1 MKWKFPGRKTVFLI
15 LLLLVVLGITGG
27 VLIYRNSGRKSGKNT
42 AESAKAPDRIYPVK
56 RGDMVIGIMLKG
68 SVNAKVK
75 HKLALQAPFATKLV
89 KVVDENS
96 RVKKGDV
103 VAEFETADL
112 LLKVEDYKLNIEQTK
127 KDLDIALEERA
138 VLLSTNREE
147 LRTARDKVTECQDAY
162 SRYVRLEGPR
172 DRDTQT
178 LAVSDAEKELNEAK
192 DAYDEAKNTYDNS
205 IFSDSAAEETAKE
218 DVEKALQKVTAAETK
233 LNSALLAK
241 KLFKR
246 YTYPNKLKELR
257 NKLAQAR
264 LGYEKTRVSTQSLL
278 TQKDNRIYRYNIQI
292 RNNERQYRR
301 HSSWI
306 PMMTLIAPVDGIV
319 TYGDPDRIWGNPEVK
334 VGMDGRR
341 KQVIITI
348 PDMSKMIVDVNIP
361 EQYRSKINVGDKV
374 IITPESI
381 QTIKIWGKIAT
392 IASLPVHTIPWDK
405 STPKIYRTV
414 VSFTEN
420 NPQIV
425 SGMSV
430 QVEVV
435 SKVLKNVI
443 SIPIEAVFEEGGQL
457 LVYRRSIS
465 GPEKV
470 NVKIG
475 ESSDNAVEIQAGL
488 KEGDEVYLYR
498 PFQTKNG

>member
-15 LLLLVVLGITGG
+15 LLLLVVFGIAGG
-27 VLIYRNSGRKSGKNT
+27 VLIYRNSGKKSGKNA

-192 DAYDEAKNTYDNS
+192 DAYNEAKNTYDNS
-205 IFSDSAAEETAKE
+205 IFSDSSAEETAKE
-218 DVEKALQKVTAAETK
+218 DASDQTAAEDAGAAEET
-233 LNSALLAK
+233 A
-241 KLFKR
+241 
-246 YTYPNKLKELR
+246 
-257 NKLAQAR
+257 
-264 LGYEKTRVSTQSLL
+264 
-278 TQKDNRIYRYNIQI
+278 
-292 RNNERQYRR
+292 
-301 HSSWI
+301 
-306 PMMTLIAPVDGIV
+306 
-319 TYGDPDRIWGNPEVK
+319 
-334 VGMDGRR
+334 
-341 KQVIITI
+341 
-348 PDMSKMIVDVNIP
+348 
-361 EQYRSKINVGDKV
+361 
-374 IITPESI
+374 
-381 QTIKIWGKIAT
+381 
-392 IASLPVHTIPWDK
+392 
-405 STPKIYRTV
+405 
-414 VSFTEN
+414 
-420 NPQIV
+420 
-425 SGMSV
+425 
-430 QVEVV
+430 
-435 SKVLKNVI
+435 
-443 SIPIEAVFEEGGQL
+443 EEGAPAEEDISAAADFWYPDIPQYGWRPPPE
-457 LVYRRSIS
+457 YPYHHRRPGI
-465 GPEKV
+465 P
-470 NVKIG
+470 
-475 ESSDNAVEIQAGL
+475 
-488 KEGDEVYLYR
+488 
-498 PFQTKNG
+498 

>member
-1 MKWKFPGRKTVFLI
+1 MSWKFTGRKTVFLI
-15 LLLLVVLGITGG
+15 LSFLVILGIGAGIWVFKRKGKSSGG
-27 VLIYRNSGRKSGKNT
+27 KSV
-42 AESAKAPDRIYPVK
+42 ESSKAPDRIYPVK
-56 RGDMVIGIMLKG
+56 RGNMVIGIMLKG
-68 SVNAKVK
+68 SVNAKIK
-75 HKLALQAPFATKLV
+75 HKLALQAPFATKLS

-112 LLKVEDYKLNIEQTK
+112 LLKVEDYKLSIEQTK

-147 LRTARDKVTECQDAY
+147 LRTALDKVTECQDAY

-178 LAVSDAEKELNEAK
+178 LAVSDAEKELSEAK
-192 DAYDEAKNTYDNS
+192 DAYNEAKNTYDNS
-205 IFSDSAAEETAKE
+205 IFADSAAEETAKE
-218 DVEKALQKVTAAETK
+218 DVEKALQKVTSAETK

-292 RNNERQYRR
+292 RNNERQYQR

-306 PMMTLIAPVDGIV
+306 PMMTLVAPVDGIV

-348 PDMSKMIVDVNIP
+348 PDMSQMIVDVNIP
-361 EQYRSKINVGDKV
+361 EQYRSKINEGDKV

-414 VSFTEN
+414 VAFTEN

-457 LVYRRSIS
+457 LVYRRSLS

-470 NVKIG
+470 SVKIG
-475 ESSDNAVEIQAGL
+475 ESSDNAVEIQSGL

-498 PFQTKNG
+498 PFQTKKG

>member
-205 IFSDSAAEETAKE
+205 IFSDSALASEMIFSAK
-218 DVEKALQKVTAAETK
+218 
-233 LNSALLAK
+233 
-241 KLFKR
+241 
-246 YTYPNKLKELR
+246 
-257 NKLAQAR
+257 
-264 LGYEKTRVSTQSLL
+264 G
-278 TQKDNRIYRYNIQI
+278 
-292 RNNERQYRR
+292 
-301 HSSWI
+301 SSMWFWI
-306 PMMTLIAPVDGIV
+306 
-319 TYGDPDRIWGNPEVK
+319 
-334 VGMDGRR
+334 
-341 KQVIITI
+341 
-348 PDMSKMIVDVNIP
+348 
-361 EQYRSKINVGDKV
+361 
-374 IITPESI
+374 
-381 QTIKIWGKIAT
+381 
-392 IASLPVHTIPWDK
+392 
-405 STPKIYRTV
+405 
-414 VSFTEN
+414 
-420 NPQIV
+420 
-425 SGMSV
+425 
-430 QVEVV
+430 
-435 SKVLKNVI
+435 
-443 SIPIEAVFEEGGQL
+443 
-457 LVYRRSIS
+457 
-465 GPEKV
+465 
-470 NVKIG
+470 
-475 ESSDNAVEIQAGL
+475 
-488 KEGDEVYLYR
+488 
-498 PFQTKNG
+498 